1 MRADRPLHPPP
12 RRFFIRFRRL
22 LALLLAVFPVGYSLL
37 PGRLYGSDKSSVF
50 RGLFAG
56 EKPAWLDSAN
66 EGNRLWEEGD
76 LEGAVEHWEAAV
88 ALGYRDGRAY
98 RFLGSYFYREGR
110 TEKALEYLRPAA
122 AFLEHEGGDAEVIAE
137 IHHLLGSLYLE
148 KRDHRRALVYFRR
161 ANRSLPDF
169 APPYLGLGWIHLMRG
184 ETEAARR
191 NARRALELDED
202 QAGAWL
208 LLARAA
214 EARGEIL
221 PTVDYYRRF
230 LDSEPRHRE
239 ARLSIASI
247 LYLHLEERGEA
258 EEHLKLVLE
267 EDPGSLEARTFL
279 ASILLE
285 RGEAEAAGT
294 AAREILELDPENYRA
309 LLIRGRVCLEKG
321 DPGQAEGYFR
331 RALRITPRSA
341 AAFYGLGVAALNR
354 EDYSEAEKN
363 LRLATEA
370 APGLWSALHDLA
382 VALEFQGQR
391 DEAID
396 LLRRAVKRD
405 PSHRS
410 IQLALGKFYYLERK
424 DEEAVKFLRNA
435 VALGPGEWEPYYY
448 LGKTDFSR
456 GRYASARDYFLRARG
471 LDPGNPALE
480 LELGLTYERL
490 GEPEKAEESLQR
502 ALEISPRYIPA
513 LFHLALFRFRRRQFS
528 DARELYRRAVLVR
541 PGEAEWG
548 YREERGDFA
557 ARMISGLDEH
567 LSSGLDYFDFYLVI
581 KAWSRDRRVFRELI
595 PVLGDKI
602 ESNPLNPRYYHLLGL
617 AYHEL
622 GDFEKAEENYRW
634 ALFLDYDLAPAH
646 LSLGELYASQDRV
659 EPARSHL
666 KAFRTLLPDSPFSE
680 TVAEVLKGLPAS
692 DSPAPVSESLD

>member
-1 MRADRPLHPPP
+1 MKADRPRHLLP
-12 RRFFIRFRRL
+12 RRFFNRFRRL
-22 LALLLAVFPVGYSLL
+22 PAFFLAVFSSGYLL
-37 PGRLYGSDKSSVF
+37 FSGLLYGSDKSTVF
-50 RGLFAG
+50 QELFAG

-88 ALGYRDGRAY
+88 GLGYRDGRAY
-98 RFLGSYFYREGR
+98 HFLGTHFFREGR
-110 TEKALEYLRPAA
+110 MDKALEYLRPAA
-122 AFLEHEGGDAEVIAE
+122 AFLEHEEAEAEVIAE

-148 KRDHRRALVYFRR
+148 RRDHRRALVYFRR
-161 ANRSLPDF
+161 AIRSLPEF
-169 APPYLGLGWIHLMRG
+169 APPYLGLGWIYLMRG

-202 QAGAWL
+202 QTGAWL

-214 EARGEIL
+214 EARGEVR
-221 PTVDYYRRF
+221 PAADSYRRF
-230 LDSEPRHRE
+230 LKADPRHWE
-239 ARLSIASI
+239 ARLSLASV
-247 LYLHLEERGEA
+247 LYLHLEKRGEA

-267 EDPGSLEARTFL
+267 ENPASLEARTFL
-279 ASILLE
+279 ASILLD
-285 RGEAEAAGT
+285 RGEAEAAGS
-294 AAREILELDPENYRA
+294 AAREIVELDPENYRA
-309 LLIRGRVCLEKG
+309 LLTLGRVCLEKG
-321 DPGQAEGYFR
+321 SPEQAEGYFH
-331 RALRITPRSA
+331 RALGINPRSA

-354 EDYSEAEKN
+354 EDYAEAEKN
-363 LRLATEA
+363 LRLAVEV
-370 APGLWSALHDLA
+370 APGLSSALHDLSI
-382 VALEFQGQR
+382 ALEFQGRR

-424 DEEAVKFLRNA
+424 DEEAIKFLRNA
-435 VALGPGEWEPYYY
+435 VALGPEDWEPYYF

-456 GRYASARDYFLRARG
+456 GRYAAARDYFLRARG
-471 LDPGNPALE
+471 LDLRNPALE

-490 GEPEKAEESLQR
+490 GDPEKAEESLQR

-513 LFHLALFRFRRRQFS
+513 LFHLALFRYRRRQFS
-528 DARELYRRAVLVR
+528 DARELYRRAVLIR

-548 YREERGDFA
+548 YLEERGDFA

-595 PVLGDKI
+595 PVLGAKI
-602 ESNPLNPRYYHLLGL
+602 EGNPLNPRYYHLLGL

-622 GDFEKAEENYRW
+622 GDFERAEENYRW

-646 LSLGELYASQDRV
+646 LSLGELYASQNRV

-680 TVAEVLKGLPAS
+680 TVAEVLKGLPPS
-692 DSPAPVSESLD
+692 DSPASVPESLD